1 MLHRRDAMLRLGQF
15 GLGSWGLSEL
25 LRADRAAAWSHE
37 TAPRP
42 KARSCILLYLW
53 GGPPQQD
60 MWDMKPEAPEGI
72 RSLFA
77 PIDTAVPGIQV
88 SDQLPLV
95 ARHTD
100 KLAIVRS
107 LTHDSNAHEPSVY
120 HTLTGRAKP
129 NLVVPANQR
138 SRHDFP
144 DLGGVLS
151 HHFGPGSLPTSVTV
165 PRPLGHDGVTY
176 AGTYAGFLGPR
187 HDPFEVRPLAG
198 RYDAPLEN
206 LEPIAGLNDTRLLA
220 RHGLLE
226 VLEAHDARWQRDP
239 AVSSLDAFRQQAL
252 ALLADPAAK
261 RAFRL
266 EDEPAAI
273 RDLYGRNEYGESFLL
288 ARRLV
293 ESGVRLVT
301 VVWMYLAPTG
311 QISNVWDNHG
321 GTGLLG
327 SITGY
332 EMLKQPYL
340 LPSFDRAFAA
350 LLGDLD
356 QRGLL
361 DETLVAAYGEFG
373 RTPKINDA
381 KNVGRDHWGACQ
393 SAVLAGGGVRGGQIF
408 GASDR
413 HAAYPTDNPVSP
425 SDLLATIQHAL
436 GVPGDGLIYDQQQRP
451 HRICEGTPILS
462 LF

>member
-15 GLGSWGLSEL
+15 GLGALGLADL
-25 LRADRAAAWSHE
+25 LRADRASAATS
-37 TAPRP
+37 TSALPR
-42 KARSCILLYLW
+42 KAKSCILLYLW

-60 MWDMKPEAPEGI
+60 TWDLKPHAPDGI

-77 PIDTAVPGIQV
+77 PIDSVVPGIQIC
-88 SDQLPLV
+88 DQLPLL

-100 KLAIVRS
+100 KLAISRS
-107 LTHDSNAHEPSVY
+107 LTHDSNVHEASVY
-120 HTLTGRAKP
+120 HTLTGQMKP

-138 SRHDFP
+138 SRQDFP
-144 DLGGVLS
+144 DIGGVVS
-151 HHFGPGSLPTSVTV
+151 NYFGPGSLPTSVTV

-198 RYDAPLEN
+198 AYEAPNQN
-206 LEPIAGLNDTRLLA
+206 LDLISGLDQSRLIAR
-220 RHGLLE
+220 RGLLE
-226 VLEAHDARWQRDP
+226 LIESQEEVLQRDP
-239 AVSSLDAFRQQAL
+239 ATSSLDVFRQQAL
-252 ALLADPAAK
+252 AMLADPAAK

-266 EDEPAAI
+266 DDEPDSM

-301 VVWMYLAPTG
+301 VVWMYLAPNG
-311 QISNVWDNHG
+311 KISNVWDNHG

-340 LPSFDRAFAA
+340 LPSFDRALAA
-350 LLGDLD
+350 LLADLD

-373 RTPKINDA
+373 RTPKINDS

-393 SAVLAGGGVRGGQIF
+393 SAVLAGGGIRGGQIY

-413 HAAYPTDNPVSP
+413 HAAYPKENPVSP
-425 SDLLATIQHAL
+425 ADLLATIYHAL
-436 GVPGDGLIYDQQQRP
+436 GVPGDAMIFDQQQRP
-451 HRICEGTPILS
+451 HRVCQGEPILS